1 MYVDIHQRNGL
12 PNVCCCSHTISRYRQ
27 ILIHRKP
34 LIRIRQLLRRDM
46 HLGDRYGDAIASA
59 PQRNCSRHV
68 RIAGKPTKEPKRA
81 RGGEETPT
89 VDGRRYFASS
99 SAVQWTRSSPL
110 SDKSIINDF
119 ISTTVKP
126 ERLLPITAAFT
137 SRR

>member
-1 MYVDIHQRNGL
+1 VYVDIHQRNGL

-34 LIRIRQLLRRDM
+34 LIRIRQLLLRDM

-81 RGGEETPT
+81 RGGGRDTNCRRASIFCQQLGCAMDSFKSFERQINYKRLHLHDGEARTPT
-89 VDGRRYFASS
+89 ANYSGFH
-99 SAVQWTRSSPL
+99 
-110 SDKSIINDF
+110 
-119 ISTTVKP
+119 
-126 ERLLPITAAFT
+126 
-137 SRR
+137 